1 MKRIFFTVLL
11 IASCPLLSYGQL
23 TVEQCQRMA
32 RENYPLIKQYGLI
45 EKSRDYNIANANKGY
60 LPQLSLSAR
69 ATYQSAVTEI
79 PVQLPGLEIDGVR
92 KDQYQAVLELSQTI
106 WDGGI
111 IRSQKNITRAESEV
125 EAKQTE
131 VNLYQLNERVNH
143 LFFGI
148 LLMDE
153 QLQQNKL
160 LQDELERNYR
170 QVSAYVENGIANQAD
185 LDAVKVEQL
194 NAIQRENELE
204 ATRQAYTQMLSIMIG
219 KSLKE
224 KLQKPQI
231 DWTQKETSTEINRPE
246 LSLFRAQGLQLDA
259 QKQMLQAKNL
269 PKFGLFVQGAYG
281 NPGLN
286 MLKNEFTPYY
296 IAGLR
301 LSWNF
306 GNLYTKKNE
315 NKQLELN
322 RNNINVQRETFL
334 FNTRLDITQSN
345 HEIEKLKKIMKHDN
359 EIILLRNHIR
369 QSAEAKVANGTLTV
383 IEMLREVNA
392 EDQAKQNKSLH
403 EIQLLMA
410 IYTLKNTTNN

>member
-246 LSLFRAQGLQLDA
+246 LSLFRAQDLQLAA

-315 NKQLELN
+315 NKQVELN

>member
-194 NAIQRENELE
+194 NAMQRENELE

-246 LSLFRAQGLQLDA
+246 LSLFRAQDLQLAA